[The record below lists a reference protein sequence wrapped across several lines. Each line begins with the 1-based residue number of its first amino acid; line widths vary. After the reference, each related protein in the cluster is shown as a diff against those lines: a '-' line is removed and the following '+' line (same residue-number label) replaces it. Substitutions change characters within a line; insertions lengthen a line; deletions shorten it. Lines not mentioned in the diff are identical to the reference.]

1 MRIKFRRRFRVYGL
15 RFTGGARWR
24 FALLAGLLLS
34 SSLVAE
40 GPRVISM
47 APHLTEMAFAVGAG
61 DKLVGVVDWSD
72 FPPEATALPSIG
84 DAFRFDLER
93 IMALAPDLALA
104 WRGGTPLRA
113 VVRLEE
119 LGIEILWIES
129 RSLEQIAEA
138 LVILGQRLGTAEA
151 GARAA
156 TEFRTALADLEN
168 AAAAKTS
175 NLRVFYQASARPLY
189 TLGGH
194 HVINEVFA
202 LCGLENIFADLDI
215 EATVVD
221 FEAVVAA
228 RPDLIIAGVENSTN
242 APLAD
247 WKDSDLIDLG
257 QTTLHQV
264 EPTLLVRPTPRI
276 IEGIEY
282 ICRLARDRHQR
293 PENRDDNGGRDP

>member
-1 MRIKFRRRFRVYGL
+1 MRIRFERRRGQGSGVRGQ
-15 RFTGGARWR
+15 GGARWR
-24 FALLAGLLLS
+24 FAWLAAVLLS

-47 APHLTEMAFAVGAG
+47 APHLTEMAFAVGGG

-72 FPPEATALPSIG
+72 FPPEAAALPSIG
-84 DAFRFDLER
+84 DAYRFDLER
-93 IMALAPDLALA
+93 IMALDPDLALA
-104 WRGGTPLRA
+104 WYGGTPVRA
-113 VVRLEE
+113 VERLEQI
-119 LGIEILWIES
+119 GIEILWIES

-138 LVILGQRLGTAEA
+138 LVILGQRLGTAEV
-151 GARAA
+151 GTRAA
-156 TEFRTALADLEN
+156 TEFRRALADLEN
-168 AAAAKTS
+168 AAAANDS
-175 NLRVFYQASARPLY
+175 HLRVFYQASARPLY
-189 TLGGH
+189 TLGGR

-202 LCGLENIFADLDI
+202 LCGMENIFADLDI

-242 APLAD
+242 DPLAD
-247 WKDSDLIDLG
+247 WKNSELIDPG

-276 IEGIEY
+276 IEGIEH
-282 ICRLARDRHQR
+282 ICRLAAQ
-293 PENRDDNGGRDP
+293 